1 MSANITPEMIAGVLR
16 QRLVPR
22 GSAPIVIVG
31 FKDGKDGGCDGGAWF
46 SKTFTDSTIDCLERR
61 LRTASIDPLN
71 PLEKLASRLLLS
83 TAYLSDPA
91 SLDSAICSYN
101 EQEKLNSDND
111 N

>member
-16 QRLVPR
+16 QRLVP
-22 GSAPIVIVG
+22 GGTAPIVSVG
-31 FKDGKDGGCDGGAWF
+31 FKDGGFDGGAWF

-91 SLDSAICSYN
+91 SLDRAICSYN